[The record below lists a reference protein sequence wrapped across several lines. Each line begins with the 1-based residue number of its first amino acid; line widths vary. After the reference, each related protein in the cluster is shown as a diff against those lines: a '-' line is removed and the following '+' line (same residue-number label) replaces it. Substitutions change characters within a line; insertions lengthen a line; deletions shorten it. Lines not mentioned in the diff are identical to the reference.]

1 MTIKSS
7 CLRQIETLSMQCF
20 CGVFVVFELN
30 TKIKPFIKNFY
41 EKIGIG
47 IFNIQTNHEHST
59 LDSIFFYTNEQSGG
73 SNLVHWGGWWRRG
86 TWLPPWTGTLAAPG
100 RTSLAGSESV
110 AVTLEAA
117 GILESSKISKP

>member
-1 MTIKSS
+1 
-7 CLRQIETLSMQCF
+7 MQCF

-59 LDSIFFYTNEQSGG
+59 LDSIFFTQMNRVVDLTWYTGEGG
-73 SNLVHWGGWWRRG
+73 GGEEHG
-86 TWLPPWTGTLAAPG
+86 FLHG
-100 RTSLAGSESV
+100 
-110 AVTLEAA
+110 LE
-117 GILESSKISKP
+117 L